1 MKYLNLENPKKKS
14 NFFRIHECGS
24 TCHNLKGLKRKSC
37 FLYLT
42 PSGSKTIF
50 INLHDTFYALF
61 YYLEYTGIF
70 RIYQDIQNIQGYS
83 EYTEIFRIYREIQ
96 NIQGYSE
103 YTGILR
109 IYRDI
114 QNIQGY

>member
-1 MKYLNLENPKKKS
+1 M
-14 NFFRIHECGS
+14 
-24 TCHNLKGLKRKSC
+24 KGLKRKSC

-42 PSGSKTIF
+42 PSGAKTIF

-70 RIYQDIQNIQGYS
+70 RIYRDIQNIQGDS
-83 EYTEIFRIYREIQ
+83 EYTGIFQ
-96 NIQGYSE
+96 NVQGYSE
-103 YTGILR
+103 YTGIFR

-114 QNIQGY
+114 